1 MAMYRKPP
9 MEVSGFSGQLGGL
22 VFKSVNGVD
31 YVSRPPA
38 RHTVFSPAQLIQ
50 QIRFGATSHLGS
62 PIFPMVKEGFENSKS
77 KYGSESNA
85 FFKRNFQKVTYNPTS
100 QTVEI
105 DYASLRVS
113 EGSLINVGNPTA
125 IQGTGHSID
134 FAWTDNS
141 HSSRDASSEDTVMIS
156 LFCPEMD
163 EANNDVSSYIRSNEE
178 CTINYP
184 ASWVGKDA
192 YFYFATK
199 SPDGKLIGNSSVILL
214 EDLE

>member
-1 MAMYRKPP
+1 MYRKPP
-9 MEVSGFSGQLGGL
+9 MEVSGFTGQLGGL
-22 VFKSVNGVD
+22 VFKERNGVRF
-31 YVSRPPA
+31 VTRPPS
-38 RHTVFSPAQLIQ
+38 RHTVFSPAQIIAQL
-50 QIRFGATSHLGS
+50 RFAATSHLSS
-62 PIFPMVKEGFENSKS
+62 PIFPMVKEGFMNSKS

-85 FFKRNFQKVTYNPTS
+85 FFKRNYPKVTYNPSTQAIS
-100 QTVEI
+100 I
-105 DYASLRVS
+105 NYAELRVS
-113 EGSLINVGNPTA
+113 EGPLINVGNPTA

-141 HSSRDASSEDTVMIS
+141 HSARDASSEDTVMIS